1 MSVSQGTTYEVGDIV
16 SVLDRD
22 GGVYYALIRGFL
34 QDQYAEKYAILT
46 WLLPTQPN
54 PGHFD
59 PSIFVLGNVQ
69 ILCSHMHMFIAIVE
83 HVEKNSRFPVL

>member
-1 MSVSQGTTYEVGDIV
+1 MKMVKLYMHSTMPLFFLFSQGTTYEVGDIV

-22 GGVYYALIRGFL
+22 GGVYYALLRGFL

-46 WLLPTQPN
+46 WLLPTQSN

-59 PSIFVLGNVQ
+59 PSIFVLGIRIQ
-69 ILCSHMHMFIAIVE
+69 QCLC
-83 HVEKNSRFPVL
+83 VLF